1 MKAPFLERGRLRCA
15 HQPGED
21 AAADRGHH
29 GSVAR
34 LLRRPSSNFAV
45 RSALLALAVVVSLW
59 MVAIDLFPCL
69 TDLLNHEKLGFGLN
83 DLFDLRLFVA
93 GDDDEVVTLAHN
105 RRISGR
111 RDLDRVETGSAAAFA
126 VEGQRA

>member
-1 MKAPFLERGRLRCA
+1 MRYRAAPMRSHVGKKSGPHRG
-15 HQPGED
+15 Q
-21 AAADRGHH
+21 H
-29 GSVAR
+29 GISGR
-34 LLRRPSSNFAV
+34 LLRRLSANFAV
-45 RSALLALAVVVSLW
+45 PERALLALAVVVSLW

-93 GDDDEVVTLAHN
+93 GDDHEVVTLAHN

-111 RDLDRVETGSAAAFA
+111 RDLDRVETESAATFA
-126 VEGQRA
+126 MEGQRP